1 MASPLLKAF
10 AWFDAATPKPT
21 GRSAPSPTTYVGCR
35 MSVVGGWMALA
46 IHPLMSPPMERSIG
60 IGLLGAG
67 TVGGTLVS
75 RLIGESEAIAA
86 KTGLTF
92 DVRRVG
98 VRDIGRQRPFPVTDG
113 LLTDRL
119 TEVIED
125 PSIDLVVEVMGG
137 LDPAGDLILAAL
149 EAGKPVVTANK
160 ELIAARG
167 PELIEA
173 AERSGVP
180 LLFEAAVGG
189 GIPIIRPLSETLAG
203 EKIDRVL
210 GIVNGTTNFILTEMA
225 ERGTTYADALADA
238 QDLGYAEPDPTADVS
253 GADAAA
259 KAAILAS
266 LAFGTWVGSG
276 DVFTEGIEE
285 ITAVDMGFAAE
296 FGYAVK
302 LIAVCERTGHG
313 VNTRV
318 HPAMIPLEHPLASI
332 RGATNAVFIEGPA
345 IDSLLFAGPGAGGD
359 PTATAVLGDM
369 IDAARETLAG
379 AQVAPRIR
387 FSPGELV
394 EFSEV
399 DTEWYVRLLVDDR
412 PGVLAQIASGF
423 GDAGVSIKSVW
434 QEGADTE
441 AALIIVTH
449 RTSERAHSEALERLK
464 AIEEV
469 IDVGSVIRVLG
480 DET

>member
-1 MASPLLKAF
+1 
-10 AWFDAATPKPT
+10 
-21 GRSAPSPTTYVGCR
+21 
-35 MSVVGGWMALA
+35 
-46 IHPLMSPPMERSIG
+46 MERSIG

-75 RLIGESEAIAA
+75 RLIVEADAIAA

-92 DVRRVG
+92 DVRKVG
-98 VRDIGRQRPFPVTDG
+98 VRRLAAERSFPVTEG

-119 TEVIED
+119 EEVIAD

-149 EAGKPVVTANK
+149 EAGKPVVSANK

-167 PELIEA
+167 PELIAA

-180 LLFEAAVGG
+180 FLFEAAVGG

-203 EKIDRVL
+203 EKIDKVL
-210 GIVNGTTNFILTEMA
+210 GIVNGTTNYILTEMS
-225 ERGTTYADALADA
+225 EQGTTYSDALVDA
-238 QDLGYAEPDPTADVS
+238 QELGYAEPDPTADVS

-259 KAAILAS
+259 KVAILAS
-266 LAFGTWVGSG
+266 LAFGTWVGID
-276 DVFTEGIEE
+276 DVYHEGIED
-285 ITAVDMGFAAE
+285 ISPIDISFASD

-302 LIAVCERTGHG
+302 LIGVCERVESGI
-313 VNTRV
+313 NARV
-318 HPAMIPLEHPLASI
+318 HPVMIPLEHPLAGI
-332 RGATNAVFIEGPA
+332 RGATNAIFIEGPT
-345 IDSLLFAGPGAGGD
+345 IESLLFAGPGAGGD

-394 EFSEV
+394 DFANV
-399 DTEWYVRLLVDDR
+399 LTEWYVRLVVDDK
-412 PGVLAQIASGF
+412 PGVLAKIASVF
-423 GDAGVSIKSVW
+423 GEADVSIKSVR
-434 QEGADTE
+434 QEGGESE
-441 AALIIVTH
+441 AALIVVTYPAH
-449 RTSERAHSEALERLK
+449 ERAQRAALESLET
-464 AIEEV
+464 IDEV
-469 IDVGSVIRVLG
+469 IDIGSVIRVLG
-480 DET
+480 AGG